1 MKTLKVLSLV
11 LLIIGGSLLY
21 SQSEPVYLIKI
32 LKTGP
37 AQWSL
42 LERYQIDVLQEL
54 ETCFLARVVREDVR
68 VLRRARLRFTVLDK
82 NIEGKKYFLVRESTQ
97 DKLAGLRAGGQLAAV
112 EKGTLLAWTKG
123 EAPSSVIPPFV
134 PRKPLPSTSIL
145 SYLKRPSLPLA
156 AQEYKAAKDALIQ
169 SMVNLVS
176 RDNLRALVEGLQ
188 SFRSRYSSTSNCEA
202 AGDFIFHYFQTLGFV
217 PSYEPFDFQ
226 GSYSSRNIIAEKRGE
241 TDPGEILIICAHYD
255 STSNEPNILAP
266 GADDNASGT
275 AAVMEA
281 ARILRLYPFDFT
293 IRFIAFSAEEW
304 GLYGSKYY
312 AAQSRNRGERIIG
325 VINLD
330 MIAYADAMPENLELI
345 VNETSDWLAE
355 RLGLS
360 AGSYTGLPVHKIV
373 DPSAVYSDH
382 ASFWDTGY
390 SALLGIEDD
399 PLTNPYYHQTT
410 DTVSTLNFDFYT
422 NAAKTALGTL
432 AELAQPVRAGY
443 PRPPAGLEAKT
454 YNYSSVFSS
463 LRTVALSWTASSGV
477 QGYNVYR
484 GTASHLGY
492 QKLNTS
498 PVQSTAFLDRVLNTD
513 RYYFYIVTTVDGG
526 GLESNRSREV
536 ESAPFLV
543 VMGQP
548 AVQDSSSLGRR
559 VHQ

>member
-1 MKTLKVLSLV
+1 
-11 LLIIGGSLLY
+11 
-21 SQSEPVYLIKI
+21 
-32 LKTGP
+32 
-37 AQWSL
+37 
-42 LERYQIDVLQEL
+42 
-54 ETCFLARVVREDVR
+54 
-68 VLRRARLRFTVLDK
+68 
-82 NIEGKKYFLVRESTQ
+82 
-97 DKLAGLRAGGQLAAV
+97 
-112 EKGTLLAWTKG
+112 
-123 EAPSSVIPPFV
+123 
-134 PRKPLPSTSIL
+134 LPSTSIL

-498 PVQSTAFLDRVLNTD
+498 PVQSTAFLDRLLNTD
-513 RYYFYIVTTVDGG
+513 RYYFYVVTTMDGG